1 MLSITARCLSAQREV
16 WKENSSYT
24 KLLATNSAY
33 DLKQSGLDFWKEAL
47 LLSFRRILLML

>member
-1 MLSITARCLSAQREV
+1 M
-16 WKENSSYT
+16 

-33 DLKQSGLDFWKEAL
+33 DLKQSGLDFWNEAV